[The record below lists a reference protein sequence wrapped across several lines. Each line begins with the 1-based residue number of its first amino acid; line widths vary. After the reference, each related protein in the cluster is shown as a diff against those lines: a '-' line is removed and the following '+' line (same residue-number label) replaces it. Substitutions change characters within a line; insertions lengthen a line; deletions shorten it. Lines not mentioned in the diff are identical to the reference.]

1 MSEHDPAD
9 KSADETWA
17 RAALERVAL
26 AAITEQRRA
35 RRWGIFFKG
44 LGLLYLTALLLL
56 LAEPLWQA
64 EAVGGK
70 HTALVSIE
78 GVIASDA
85 EANADDI
92 IAGLRAAFEDDNT
105 AGVILAINSP
115 GGSPVQ
121 AGQVYDEILHLR
133 AAHPDKPLYAVV
145 ADICASGGY
154 YIAAAAQAIYAD
166 KASLVGSIGVRSDGF
181 GFVGAIEKLGIER
194 RLYTAGAN
202 KGLLD
207 PFRPE
212 NPEQVQFMQSLL
224 GEVHQQF
231 ITAVRNGRGTRL
243 HETPELYS
251 GLIWTGEHG
260 LELGLVDGLGTTR
273 YVAEELIKAKRVV
286 DYTHSPN
293 ALEQA
298 LERMGVRAAST
309 ALVKALGLQ
318 TGLY

>member
-1 MSEHDPAD
+1 MSEHEPIDQTGG
-9 KSADETWA
+9 ETWA
-17 RAALERVAL
+17 REALERVAL

-44 LGLLYLTALLLL
+44 LGFLYLTVLVLVLVMPLLDSQ
-56 LAEPLWQA
+56 QA
-64 EAVGGK
+64 VDEK

-92 IAGLRAAFEDDNT
+92 VQGLRAAFEDDNT
-105 AGVILAINSP
+105 AGIVLAINSP

-121 AGQVYDEILHLR
+121 AGQVYNEILRLR

-145 ADICASGGY
+145 SDVCASGGY

-181 GFVGAIEKLGIER
+181 GFVEALDKLGIER

-212 NPEQVQFMQSLL
+212 NPEEVQYLQNLL

-231 ITAVRNGRGTRL
+231 IDAVRQGRGDRL
-243 HETPELYS
+243 RETPELYS
-251 GLIWTGEHG
+251 GLIWTGEKSQS
-260 LELGLVDGLGTTR
+260 LGLIDALGTTR
-273 YVAEELIKAKRVV
+273 SVAEEVIKAKRVV
-286 DYTHSPN
+286 DYTRRPN
-293 ALEQA
+293 VLEQA
-298 LERMGVRAAST
+298 LEQIGVQAGG
-309 ALVKALGLQ
+309 ALAEALGLRA
-318 TGLY
+318 GLY